1 MSTPDT
7 PDTPDP
13 IREARER
20 ALAEFLAPGPLPESA
35 RLAEAEA
42 QLLAR
47 LERELGV
54 TIEPPTRVPARAAAD
69 RPGGGLRAW
78 FARLVA
84 PPMRP
89 VLAVAATL
97 AVVTTLWLQ
106 FAPAH
111 RGTGTAPLL
120 RGPLP
125 GDPTPGWNA
134 HPAVTAMSRGRVR
147 LGWTP
152 APGATHY
159 SVVFLAGDL
168 TEVARVEGLAATELM
183 LARDSLPAGLVPRS
197 DVLWR
202 VTAHIGSDEIARS
215 TAIPLT
221 LP

>member
-1 MSTPDT
+1 MSTPETPDT

-13 IREARER
+13 IREARDR

-42 QLLAR
+42 QLLAG

-54 TIEPPTRVPARAAAD
+54 TIEPPTRVPARPAAD
-69 RPGGGLRAW
+69 RPGGGLREW

-89 VLAVAATL
+89 ALAAAAAL

-111 RGTGTAPLL
+111 REAAPLL

-125 GDPTPGWNA
+125 GDSTAGWNA

-152 APGATHY
+152 PPGRRIMPSCSSPAT
-159 SVVFLAGDL
+159 
-168 TEVARVEGLAATELM
+168 
-183 LARDSLPAGLVPRS
+183 
-197 DVLWR
+197 
-202 VTAHIGSDEIARS
+202 
-215 TAIPLT
+215 
-221 LP
+221 